1 MADGHGED
9 ADWQGSYDRFFLPD
23 DFDEA
28 LYLLDMEQPPPVAAQ
43 KQDVTAGPSGENLSE
58 WPAMLHESVKGSAPT
73 DNAAADPLSGAQG
86 VVASTSATAS
96 ASSSAAHQ
104 NALDC
109 TGCEV
114 LREVLHSDGLEATKL
129 SIHGAAGVFYHAIM
143 EAYRIDSS
151 GQATALGSQSYIDF
165 KGRDYVWVKHYLTDY
180 AQQRAASGNIVLH
193 DSISAFQDALCTNMA
208 SGGGHTDDHHEV
220 PAPEITG
227 CPQGVHADAA
237 QDVEPTI
244 KAANEPETAAT
255 APFQDAICTNMP
267 CGSDHADDDQHE
279 VPAVAEDNG
288 GHQRVLT
295 IAADHVQPTVE
306 ATNRIETSEDIG
318 PSEPR
323 TTKEKE
329 PLQDNVAPKSTLSIQ
344 RERASKL
351 QLQDIAR
358 YFHLPIVEA
367 AKALRVCATVL
378 KGTSRK
384 FRVQRWP
391 YRKIKGID
399 NQIARLRRKGNSDA
413 EAMRE
418 IERLTHSRRMIYEG
432 VE

>member
-1 MADGHGED
+1 MAYDGHGEG
-9 ADWQGSYDRFFLPD
+9 ADWQGSYDRFLLSD

-28 LYLLDMEQPPPVAAQ
+28 LYLLDMDGEMDQPSPAAAQ
-43 KQDVTAGPSGENLSE
+43 EQDVTARPSGDNLPE
-58 WPAMLHESVKGSAPT
+58 WPAMLDESVKGSAPT
-73 DNAAADPLSGAQG
+73 HNAFASDPLSGAQG
-86 VVASTSATAS
+86 VVTGTSATAS

-143 EAYRIDSS
+143 EAYRIDSG
-151 GQATALGSQSYIDF
+151 GQATALGSHSYIDF
-165 KGRDYVWVKHYLTDY
+165 EGQDYVWVKHYLTDY
-180 AQQRAASGNIVLH
+180 AQQRAASGNIVLQ
-193 DSISAFQDALCTNMA
+193 DSISAFQDALCTSMA
-208 SGGGHTDDHHEV
+208 CGGSHANYHH
-220 PAPEITG
+220 
-227 CPQGVHADAA
+227 
-237 QDVEPTI
+237 
-244 KAANEPETAAT
+244 K
-255 APFQDAICTNMP
+255 
-267 CGSDHADDDQHE
+267 
-279 VPAVAEDNG
+279 
-288 GHQRVLT
+288 
-295 IAADHVQPTVE
+295 
-306 ATNRIETSEDIG
+306 
-318 PSEPR
+318 
-323 TTKEKE
+323 
-329 PLQDNVAPKSTLSIQ
+329 
-344 RERASKL
+344 RERAGKL

-391 YRKIKGID
+391 YRKIKCID
-399 NQIARLRRKGNSDA
+399 NQIARLRRKGNTDA

-432 VE
+432 LE